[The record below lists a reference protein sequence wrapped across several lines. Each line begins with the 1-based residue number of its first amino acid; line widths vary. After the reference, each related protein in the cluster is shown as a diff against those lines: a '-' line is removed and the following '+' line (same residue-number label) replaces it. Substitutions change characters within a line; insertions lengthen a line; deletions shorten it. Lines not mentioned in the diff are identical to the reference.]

1 MKNMYIILALVIF
14 ALCAGCSGKAA
25 KDKNTFPYTCD
36 DGTKFT
42 ASFDNV
48 KDNMTLTMDGKPR
61 TLIHLISGSG
71 TRYGDG
77 ELTYWGKGDTAMLI
91 RGADITNCKVE
102 GK

>member
-1 MKNMYIILALVIF
+1 MKHIYIVLALLI
-14 ALCAGCSGKAA
+14 LIGCSGKAA
-25 KDKNTFPYTCD
+25 KDQDTDPYTCE

-48 KDNMTLTMDGKPR
+48 QDNMTLTMDGKPR

-77 ELTYWGKGDTAMLI
+77 QITYWGKGDTAMLI
-91 RGADITNCKVE
+91 RGDKITNCKVVE
-102 GK
+102 K

>member
-1 MKNMYIILALVIF
+1 MKHIYIVLVLIILV
-14 ALCAGCSGKAA
+14 GCSGKEA
-25 KDKNTFPYTCD
+25 KDDNLFPYTCD
-36 DGTKFT
+36 DGTQFT

-48 KDNMTLTMDGKPR
+48 QDNLTLTMDGKAL

-77 ELTYWGKGDTAMLI
+77 EITYWGKGDTAMLI
-91 RGADITNCKVE
+91 RGDKITNCKVV